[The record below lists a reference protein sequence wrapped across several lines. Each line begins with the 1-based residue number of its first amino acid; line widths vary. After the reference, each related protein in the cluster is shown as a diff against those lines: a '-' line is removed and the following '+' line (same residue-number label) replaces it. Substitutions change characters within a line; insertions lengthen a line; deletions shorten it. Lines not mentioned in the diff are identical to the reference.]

1 LRLYKIQLRLVAI
14 SNILDSASAISL
26 LTNPKHLKRGKSE
39 YQAPFRVLLFALTV
53 RCARLFEEVSYHLT
67 KIVGSDEIWGKEGT
81 EKVRFIESKR
91 KQLSRVQELLEK
103 KSLDAA
109 IEGLVETNIGLEEF
123 EESLEADIQR
133 RIINTEEKKL
143 TGGKE

>member
-1 LRLYKIQLRLVAI
+1 MQRSK
-14 SNILDSASAISL
+14 
-26 LTNPKHLKRGKSE
+26 
-39 YQAPFRVLLFALTV
+39 
-53 RCARLFEEVSYHLT
+53 
-67 KIVGSDEIWGKEGT
+67 
-81 EKVRFIESKR
+81 SKR

-133 RIINTEEKKL
+133 RIIDTEEKKL

>member
-1 LRLYKIQLRLVAI
+1 MQRSK
-14 SNILDSASAISL
+14 
-26 LTNPKHLKRGKSE
+26 
-39 YQAPFRVLLFALTV
+39 
-53 RCARLFEEVSYHLT
+53 
-67 KIVGSDEIWGKEGT
+67 
-81 EKVRFIESKR
+81 SKR

-109 IEGLVETNIGLEEF
+109 IEGLVETNMGLEEF

-133 RIINTEEKKL
+133 RIIDTEEKKL